1 MFGVLLAARET
12 KLMALFKPPEWS
24 FSDKAVALATT
35 NPFDPCW
42 SETGRNLLGLPLRNE
57 ADAVAWRPGA
67 NLWGPQSIYSEELRQ
82 QIIELVERLRQ
93 RLLDGRTAS
102 EDELRRFELL
112 AIYDLYCKYGEALDR
127 HIDARVR
134 WQHSQEGDR
143 EPASDLKP
151 LYEEFVRD
159 HAALLQCKNYSLP
172 LAYTREHLFACF
184 FLLRRAFYHI
194 FFNVV
199 GSSRPMALLRCHAWQ
214 SIVTHDLLGW
224 MGGLHE
230 RMREIPT
237 LITGPSGTGKE
248 RVAEAIGRSLYIP
261 YEPAKKA
268 FVVDFVKAF
277 NPVNLS
283 ALPPLLIEAE
293 LFGHVKGSFAG
304 AVRDRV
310 GRLEECPEQGA
321 VFLDE
326 VGELTP
332 EIQVKLL
339 RVLQARRFQRVGAND
354 DKMFRGKIIAA
365 TNRDLDAEMHAGRF
379 REDLYYRLCADR
391 IWTPSLRE
399 QLDACPEDL
408 PVMVGFVCRSVVGKE
423 KADALAREVVGW
435 IEANLKQYAWPGNFR
450 ELEQCVRSYT
460 VRKAYVPVAPPR
472 PDPAGGNSQPISDPV
487 AAACEALAGAVL
499 DEQITFAEIR
509 ERLFTLV
516 RHGTPTAR
524 EAARR
529 LGLRDYRT
537 VQARVK
543 SP

>member
-1 MFGVLLAARET
+1 
-12 KLMALFKPPEWS
+12 MALFKSQEWS
-24 FSDKAVALATT
+24 FSEKAVQLATT

-42 SETGRNLLGLPLRNE
+42 SEKGRKILGLPLRNAAE
-57 ADAVAWRPGA
+57 AVAWRPGA
-67 NLWGPQSIYSEELRQ
+67 NLWGPQSIYSAELRQ
-82 QIIELVERLRQ
+82 QIIELVERVRQ
-93 RLLDGRTAS
+93 RLLNGCTAS
-102 EDELRRFELL
+102 EEELRRLELL
-112 AIYDLYCKYGEALDR
+112 AVYDLYCKYGELLDR
-127 HIDARVR
+127 HIDASVR
-134 WQHSQEGDR
+134 RHHTRERDR
-143 EPASDLKP
+143 QPAAELKP

-159 HAALLQCKNYSLP
+159 HSALFRLKNYSLP
-172 LAYTREHLFACF
+172 LASTREHLFACF

-194 FFNVV
+194 FFNIV
-199 GSSRPMALLRCHAWQ
+199 GSSRPMALLRCRAWE

-230 RMREIPT
+230 RMKEIPT

-261 YEPAKKA
+261 YEPAKRGFA
-268 FVVDFVKAF
+268 VDFVKAF

-304 AVRDRV
+304 AVRDRI
-310 GRLEECPEQGA
+310 GRLEECPEEGA

-354 DKMFRGKIIAA
+354 DRQFKGKIIAA
-365 TNRDLDAEMHAGRF
+365 TNRDLDTETQAGRF
-379 REDLYYRLCADR
+379 RDDLYYRLCADR
-391 IWTPSLRE
+391 IRTPSLRE
-399 QLDACPEDL
+399 QLDDCPEDL
-408 PVMVGFVCRSVVGKE
+408 PVMVAFVCRSVVGEE

-435 IEANLKQYAWPGNFR
+435 IEANLERYAWPGNFR

-460 VRKAYVPVAPPR
+460 VRKAYVPVQAQR
-472 PDPAGGNSQPISDPV
+472 PDPDSGTTQPLGDPV
-487 AAACEALAGAVL
+487 AQACEELAGAVL
-499 DEQITFAEIR
+499 DEKITFAEIR

-516 RHGTPTAR
+516 RHGTPTAK

-537 VQARVK
+537 VKARVK
-543 SP
+543 